1 LDAAAP
7 DGTDVYLFTCEG
19 WRYKEYSSYEKG
31 EYNIFNLPDLKQF
44 DGVVVDLD
52 TLHDES
58 AFKTITRKVKEAQIP
73 CVSFNIPLEDAT
85 TIHLENTRGIAAMAE
100 HLVKVHGAKK
110 IHFISGPLH
119 SRDAKERKDAFF
131 HTMEKLGL
139 PCGEEDIS
147 YGDFEYR
154 SGQTVIGQYLKKNR
168 SLPDAF
174 MAANDYMAAG
184 AQQALQTAG
193 YRIPQDVIVTGYD
206 NRQAAKNSTPG
217 ITTIDRGEY
226 EAGRLAYRNLVKKQQ
241 GIQTGE
247 SVTIA
252 GKLVLSGSCGCREK
266 SAADRAENLR
276 GLAAWQMQADMN
288 LELIKR
294 AEIELSDMVSYDDF
308 LRSTWKYIET
318 VNLDYFYLCM
328 CGNPDLYQEDLKSF
342 VNGET
347 PRRNYGTY
355 PDTMWIPLAYEMGQ
369 WNRYDV
375 FPTRDLLPANCKIQ
389 GNGNYFIVMPIHQSG
404 YCMGYCVVGNYRDA
418 LDERFIQHLV
428 LSMDNALGS
437 MWKRDTMKGMY
448 DRIKQ
453 KWLYDELT
461 GIYNRS
467 GLLKYADTLVAEAAA
482 SGGAVSAIFIDL
494 DGLKKINDIH
504 GHQAGDLYIKT
515 MADTLKK
522 CRKKGELLVR
532 YGGDEYVIVSNQ
544 FTEPEILTY
553 IESIRAAI
561 EETNKESRF
570 ALSASIGYD
579 IQKADETTRLLDII
593 KSADQKM
600 YDEKTK
606 KHCGRS

>member
-1 LDAAAP
+1 
-7 DGTDVYLFTCEG
+7 
-19 WRYKEYSSYEKG
+19 
-31 EYNIFNLPDLKQF
+31 
-44 DGVVVDLD
+44 
-52 TLHDES
+52 
-58 AFKTITRKVKEAQIP
+58 
-73 CVSFNIPLEDAT
+73 
-85 TIHLENTRGIAAMAE
+85 
-100 HLVKVHGAKK
+100 
-110 IHFISGPLH
+110 
-119 SRDAKERKDAFF
+119 
-131 HTMEKLGL
+131 
-139 PCGEEDIS
+139 
-147 YGDFEYR
+147 
-154 SGQTVIGQYLKKNR
+154 
-168 SLPDAF
+168 
-174 MAANDYMAAG
+174 
-184 AQQALQTAG
+184 
-193 YRIPQDVIVTGYD
+193 
-206 NRQAAKNSTPG
+206 
-217 ITTIDRGEY
+217 
-226 EAGRLAYRNLVKKQQ
+226 
-241 GIQTGE
+241 
-247 SVTIA
+247 
-252 GKLVLSGSCGCREK
+252 
-266 SAADRAENLR
+266 
-276 GLAAWQMQADMN
+276 
-288 LELIKR
+288 
-294 AEIELSDMVSYDDF
+294 
-308 LRSTWKYIET
+308 
-318 VNLDYFYLCM
+318 
-328 CGNPDLYQEDLKSF
+328 
-342 VNGET
+342 
-347 PRRNYGTY
+347 
-355 PDTMWIPLAYEMGQ
+355 
-369 WNRYDV
+369 V

-448 DRIKQ
+448 DRIKK

-579 IQKADETTRLLDII
+579 IQEADETTRLLDII